1 MLEKFKQFEIQNPI
15 KVFGGSSS
23 NLLEEDQLVIAK
35 YPGSAG
41 TPLT

>member
-15 KVFGGSSS
+15 KVFGGTSSDFID
-23 NLLEEDQLVIAK
+23 NDVIVIAK
-35 YPGSAG
+35 YPGSDG